1 MSPLFADR
9 ISAGGALAEQL
20 KIYAGRDDVV
30 VLALPRGGVPVA
42 WEVAQA
48 LGVKLDVLV
57 VRRLCVPSQTKLAIG
72 AIAGAGAMFIDRQIV
87 ASSGVS
93 PQQLDDVLAAEY
105 QELARC
111 RAIYCGARKPVVLQ
125 GRTVIVVDDGVATG
139 ASMHAA
145 LTALRG
151 AKPEYI
157 VVAVPAA
164 PRGAQHRIGTAAD
177 EFISVMNTP
186 DFRSVG
192 QYYRDFSQVSD
203 EQVRGFLA
211 YAGLHRR
218 Q

>member
-1 MSPLFADR
+1 MGALFADR
-9 ISAGGALAEQL
+9 SVAGGALAQQL
-20 KIYAGRDDVV
+20 QAYAGRDDVV

-48 LGVKLDVLV
+48 LGAKLDVLV
-57 VRRLCVPSQTKLAIG
+57 VRRLCVPYQTKLALG
-72 AIAGAGAMFIDRQIV
+72 AIAGGGAVFIDRQIV

-93 PQQLDDVLAAEY
+93 PQQLEDVLAAGC

-111 RAIYCGARKPVVLQ
+111 RALYRGAREPAVLQ

-145 LTALRG
+145 LTALRV
-151 AKPEYI
+151 AKPEWI

-164 PRGAQHRIGTAAD
+164 PPGAQDRIGTAAD
-177 EFISVMNTP
+177 EFISVMSPP

-192 QYYRDFSQVSD
+192 QYYRDFGQVSD
-203 EQVRGFLA
+203 EQVRGLLS
-211 YAGLHRR
+211 YADLHRT
-218 Q
+218 